1 MARPSSDGCPTASG
15 LGPSR
20 ESTCVGPHRPVGFA
34 SDRPRGPRLPLLL
47 LARAAHDDWICF
59 DTRCEVVCRH
69 ESRGSALPR
78 RDRSFLFESTGC
90 GRRCRP
96 RHGVA
101 WGRHVVLVCLAR
113 ARFGGSAFPFVGRCR
128 SVGSRRRWASDSL
141 DASSGSLV
149 HPGSSKLKWLRAKG
163 PAGGRA
169 CFSIG
174 AAVCGGLLPH
184 SGQNTHRL
192 RLSSEAAL
200 PKGPRRV
207 ALLSDERARR
217 VGSPQ
222 GSYLV
227 DPASSHMLVSKI
239 KPCMSKYKLLYGETA
254 NGSLNQ
260 L

>member
-78 RDRSFLFESTGC
+78 RDRCFFFRKHWLRPAVSPTPRGGLGEARRACLPCARALRWVGLSFRGKASIRRLASPLGVRLA
-90 GRRCRP
+90 GRVLRFLGPSREFKAEMAASERP
-96 RHGVA
+96 R
-101 WGRHVVLVCLAR
+101 GRPRL
-113 ARFGGSAFPFVGRCR
+113 F
-128 SVGSRRRWASDSL
+128 
-141 DASSGSLV
+141 
-149 HPGSSKLKWLRAKG
+149 
-163 PAGGRA
+163 
-169 CFSIG
+169 FSIG

-207 ALLSDERARR
+207 ALLSLRKGATRR
-217 VGSPQ
+217 FPSG
-222 GSYLV
+222 
-227 DPASSHMLVSKI
+227 
-239 KPCMSKYKLLYGETA
+239 
-254 NGSLNQ
+254 
-260 L
+260 